1 MAMHSIILTWRI
13 PRTEELAGGWGGAT
27 VHRVAE
33 SYATEVTSHTNT
45 YKSLY
50 FDMA

>member
-1 MAMHSIILTWRI
+1 MATHSIILTWRI
-13 PRTEELAGGWGGAT
+13 PWTEEPGGVT
-27 VHRVAE
+27 IHRVAE

-45 YKSLY
+45 HKSLY